1 MQISE
6 IESVTTMAVLASICL
21 LSLLISTPLKRN
33 TISAERNPQGNPP
46 RDDDDDDEIDG
57 DPVQSATA
65 FWAQVCLHHPS
76 VKVNHCIGIGY
87 RYINANYS

>member
-21 LSLLISTPLKRN
+21 LSLLIPIPLKRN
-33 TISAERNPQGNPP
+33 TISAEVHPQGNPP
-46 RDDDDDDEIDG
+46 RDDDDDEIDG

-65 FWAQVCLHHPS
+65 FWTQVCLHHPS

-87 RYINANYS
+87 RYINADYS